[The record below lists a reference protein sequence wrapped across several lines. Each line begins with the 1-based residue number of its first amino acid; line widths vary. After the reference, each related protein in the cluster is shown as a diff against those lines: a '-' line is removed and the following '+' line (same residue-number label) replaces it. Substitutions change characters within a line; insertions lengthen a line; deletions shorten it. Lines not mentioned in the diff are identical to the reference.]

1 MRPPLNKILI
11 VDDNQNDLKLAQYYL
26 NKEFDNLMFV
36 LAQSGKDFEEKI
48 SWLHP
53 DLIISDFDLPDCTG
67 LDILIK
73 VRETS
78 DIPFIF
84 MSGTLDD
91 NVDTL
96 SKTILNGASG
106 YVLKDKLKKLPAIV
120 DHVMDKAYAKRSIEQ
135 EAEEEFNRIKLKLA
149 KSIEMLKMQAPTESI
164 ILSLEEVKAALNNV
178 R

>member
-11 VDDNQNDLKLAQYYL
+11 IDDNKNDLELAQHYL
-26 NKEFDNLMFV
+26 NKEFDGLMFV
-36 LAQSGKDFEEKI
+36 LAQSGKDFDERI
-48 SWLHP
+48 SWLMP

-73 VRETS
+73 VRKTS

-96 SKTILNGASG
+96 SKTILNGANG
-106 YVLKDKLKKLPAIV
+106 YVLKDRLKKLPAIV
-120 DHVMDKAYAKRSIEQ
+120 DYVMEKAYVKRSVEQ
-135 EAEEEFNRIKLKLA
+135 ESEEEFNRIKLKLA
-149 KSIEMLKMQAPTESI
+149 KSIELLKMGAPTDSV
-164 ILSLEEVKAALNNV
+164 ILNLEEVKAALNNV
-178 R
+178 K